1 MIETQIFNS
10 YFFLRLF
17 LNTITMALLL
27 EVIYFRVY
35 RCRSLFFTFYLLN
48 FMVFLLVFML
58 EKMKAFNTL
67 GSAFGLL
74 AAFSLLRFRTEQL
87 TAQDMTYLFITMAL
101 GLINSIINGSY
112 LDIILLNLMILAAI
126 YITDGIRRSRTIKS
140 KTIEYNKLD
149 NLHPTRHKELTKEL
163 KELTGLDIQNISL
176 DDINTMKGSVSVN
189 IYYY

>member
-1 MIETQIFNS
+1 
-10 YFFLRLF
+10 
-17 LNTITMALLL
+17 
-27 EVIYFRVY
+27 
-35 RCRSLFFTFYLLN
+35 
-48 FMVFLLVFML
+48 ML

>member
-1 MIETQIFNS
+1 
-10 YFFLRLF
+10 
-17 LNTITMALLL
+17 
-27 EVIYFRVY
+27 
-35 RCRSLFFTFYLLN
+35 
-48 FMVFLLVFML
+48 MVFLLVFML